1 VFAVTSVPDEKK
13 GERLAV
19 LHTLPEEKLQEVL
32 AKLAE
37 SDLPALWRPRPQ
49 QFIRVETLPYLG
61 TGKLDLRKM
70 REVAL
75 AAGGPPE
82 QATPQ
87 S

>member
-1 VFAVTSVPDEKK
+1 MDKMQAGVEA
-13 GERLAV
+13 
-19 LHTLPEEKLQEVL
+19 VL

-37 SDLPALWRPRPQ
+37 SDLPALWKPRPQ

-61 TGKLDLRKM
+61 TGKLDLRRL

-82 QATPQ
+82 TPASQ